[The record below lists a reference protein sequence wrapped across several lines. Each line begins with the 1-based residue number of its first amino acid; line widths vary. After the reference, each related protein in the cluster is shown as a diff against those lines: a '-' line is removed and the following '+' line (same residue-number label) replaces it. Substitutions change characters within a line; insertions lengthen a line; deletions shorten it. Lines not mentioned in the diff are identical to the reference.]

1 MTDKNNRFLQGI
13 VVAFIFHF
21 LIAIL
26 LGLFEFH
33 SNNYSPKILEITL
46 GESGGGGGSGKK
58 ASSGEKASN
67 TSEASSSKTNK
78 DNRDIVTDKIVKQK
92 TIEPKKKI
100 EKKQID
106 TKKSS
111 SSNNPVKNLD
121 EQNLSNSTGETQG
134 SAEQGD
140 GEGQGSGSGEGS
152 GSRSGNGAGKGEGNG
167 DSTGNGSGNGA
178 VTPPYLVSY
187 TSPKYPPSVRNLEIE
202 GDVYVKILVAADGK
216 VKNVTLY
223 KSSGNETLDSA
234 AIKEVYQWRFRA
246 AKDSYGN
253 SMACNVIL
261 PVKFVLH
268 D

>member
-58 ASSGEKASN
+58 SSSGEKASA
-67 TSEASSSKTNK
+67 ASKPTNE
-78 DNRDIVTDKIVKQK
+78 VVKQK
-92 TIEPKKKI
+92 TIETKKKI
-100 EKKQID
+100 VKKQID

-134 SAEQGD
+134 NTEQGD

-152 GSRSGNGAGKGEGNG
+152 GSGSGTGSGKGEGNG

-202 GDVYVKILVAADGK
+202 GNVYVKILVAADGK

-268 D
+268 